1 MNEAGEVRWYRFA
14 PPDKKQPVLILTRNS
29 ILAYLGE
36 VTIAPITTPIRN
48 IPSEVVL
55 DAEDGMPRRCAVNCD
70 HLQTVNKAR
79 LGKLITQLPSERL
92 NEVQRAVSFALGFL
106 D

>member
-1 MNEAGEVRWYRFA
+1 MKRGEVRWYRFG
-14 PPDKKQPVLILTRNS
+14 PPDRKRPVLIFTRTA

-36 VTIAPITTPIRN
+36 VTIAPITTTIRT

-70 HLQTVNKAR
+70 HLQTINKVR
-79 LGKLITQLPSERL
+79 LGKLLTRLTEERL
-92 NEVQRAVSFALGFL
+92 KEVEQAVSFALGFGG
-106 D
+106 